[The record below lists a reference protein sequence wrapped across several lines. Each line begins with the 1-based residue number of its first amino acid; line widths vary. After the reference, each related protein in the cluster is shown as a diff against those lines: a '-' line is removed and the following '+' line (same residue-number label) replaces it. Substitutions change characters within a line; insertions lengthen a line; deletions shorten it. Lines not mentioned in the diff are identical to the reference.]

1 MLHFRLDI
9 QAAFAGRLRALNWTG
24 KIRKAMKVFISWS
37 GDKSKEIAS
46 VFKDWIPAVI
56 QAVKP
61 YFSPNDIDKGARWSN
76 EIAKELEASRIGI
89 ICLTDDNLQAPWLM
103 FEAGALSKS
112 MEKTRVCPILFGVEP
127 TDLAGPLVQFQA
139 APFSKDEIHKVIK
152 TINSQLG
159 DVALELTV
167 VDSVFEKWWPD
178 LEEKVTKILNKERK
192 TSGSELRSDRELLEE
207 VLKISRTLYV
217 RDREVTGRNSRLP
230 VSRMGSIEVAE
241 RYMNLVSE
249 ILKRYSDADFLLL
262 VADHFNTSMKLLS
275 RNLPEEIADRMA
287 SEWDSVS
294 RALETAIKEY
304 QEIPF

>member
-1 MLHFRLDI
+1 M
-9 QAAFAGRLRALNWTG
+9 
-24 KIRKAMKVFISWS
+24 KIFISWS

-56 QAVKP
+56 QAAKP

-76 EIAKELEASRIGI
+76 EIAQELEASRIGL

-112 MEKTRVCPILFGVEP
+112 MDKARVCPMLFGVEP

-139 APFSKDEIHKVIK
+139 APFSKDEVHKAIK

-159 DVALELTV
+159 ESALQPSV

-178 LEEKVTKILNKERK
+178 LDEKVQKALAKDRK
-192 TSGSELRSDRELLEE
+192 KSGSELRSDRELLEE

-217 RDREVTGRNSRLP
+217 RDKEHPRSRADRYAPSIRVMTELVAQEVD
-230 VSRMGSIEVAE
+230 II
-241 RYMNLVSE
+241 SE
-249 ILKRYSDADFLLL
+249 ILKRSHDAELLAL
-262 VADHFNTSMKLLS
+262 VLDHLNNTMQLLFRYMPEDMEQRLGLRVRSLMDELQMK
-275 RNLPEEIADRMA
+275 
-287 SEWDSVS
+287 
-294 RALETAIKEY
+294 IKELE
-304 QEIPF
+304 EIPF

>member
-1 MLHFRLDI
+1 M
-9 QAAFAGRLRALNWTG
+9 
-24 KIRKAMKVFISWS
+24 KIFISWS

-56 QAVKP
+56 QAAKP

-89 ICLTDDNLQAPWLM
+89 ICLTDDNLKAPWLM

-159 DVALELTV
+159 EASLESTV

-178 LEEKVTKILNKERK
+178 LEEKVNKTLNKDRNR
-192 TSGSELRSDRELLEE
+192 SGSELRSDRELLEE

-217 RDREVTGRNSRLP
+217 RDREVSATRGSRFP
-230 VSRMGSIEVAE
+230 IPSRISIEIIE
-241 RYMNLVSE
+241 RYMNLVTE
-249 ILKRYSDADFLLL
+249 ILKRYSDTDFLLL
-262 VADHFNTSMKLLS
+262 VSEHFNQSMKLLF
-275 RNLPEEIADRMA
+275 RNLPEEAVDRL
-287 SEWDSVS
+287 SPQWESLS
-294 RALETAIKEY
+294 GSLEAVIKEY
-304 QEIPF
+304 EEIPF

>member
-1 MLHFRLDI
+1 M
-9 QAAFAGRLRALNWTG
+9 
-24 KIRKAMKVFISWS
+24 KIFISWS

-56 QAVKP
+56 QAAKP

-112 MEKTRVCPILFGVEP
+112 MDMARVCPILFGVEP

-152 TINSQLG
+152 TVNIQLG
-159 DVALELTV
+159 ETSLDSNVL
-167 VDSVFEKWWPD
+167 DSVFEKWWPD
-178 LEEKVTKILNKERK
+178 LDEKVNKILAKKRNI
-192 TSGSELRSDRELLEE
+192 SGAELRSDRELLEE

-217 RDREVTGRNSRLP
+217 REREVSPPRGPRFLGNSR
-230 VSRMGSIEVAE
+230 MTAEVIE
-241 RYMNLVSE
+241 RYFDLISE
-249 ILKRYSDADFLLL
+249 ILKRYSDADFLKL
-262 VADHFNTSMKLLS
+262 VLEHFNHSMKLLF
-275 RNLPEEIADRMA
+275 RNLPEDLSDRLSKRWETMADA
-287 SEWDSVS
+287 IQV
-294 RALETAIKEY
+294 AIKESE
-304 QEIPF
+304 EIPF